1 MLLGQEHYHV
11 LNECSIAEEYYISLA
26 PKDIST
32 NKVLNAA

>member
-11 LNECSIAEEYYISLA
+11 LNECSTVEEYYISSA